1 MAKNDMDPL
10 RAASNVYK
18 FLNEND
24 RVRVLDVVFKPGDY
38 AKMHHHPDH
47 VLYALKGGDMSI
59 TSGGKTQELEIK
71 PGSVLFL
78 DAQDHE
84 AKNIGKT
91 TVELIVVELKK

>member
-1 MAKNDMDPL
+1 MAKKEIDPL
-10 RAASNVYK
+10 KVASNVYK

-24 RVRVLDVVFKPGDY
+24 RVRVLEVIFKPGD
-38 AKMHHHPDH
+38 ATKMHHHPDH
-47 VLYALKGGDMSI
+47 VLYALKGGNMSI

-71 PGSVLFL
+71 AGSVLFL

-91 TVELIVVELKK
+91 TVDLIVVELKK